1 MNPKTAL
8 ARRYY
13 HHVLNGGHLKPDD
26 LAFMVKTIEELDR
39 KVESAEA
46 IIKALTSGGTIEQR
60 HSRAMHEVAHYRNP
74 YGEPEKCL

>member
-13 HHVLNGGHLKPDD
+13 HNVLNGGQLKPDD
-26 LAFMVKTIEELDR
+26 VAFMVKTIEELDH
-39 KVESAEA
+39 KVSCTEG
-46 IIKALTSGGTIEQR
+46 IIKALTGGGTIEQR

-74 YGEPEKCL
+74 YGEE